1 MYIHNNLKETID
13 KKRQEMIDL
22 AFKKGFTDKETVQ
35 CSQELDY
42 LLNLNSQY
50 TFNDI
55 TETA

>member
-1 MYIHNNLKETID
+1 MYIHNELKESIS

-22 AFKKGFTDKETVQ
+22 AIKRGFTDEETVQ